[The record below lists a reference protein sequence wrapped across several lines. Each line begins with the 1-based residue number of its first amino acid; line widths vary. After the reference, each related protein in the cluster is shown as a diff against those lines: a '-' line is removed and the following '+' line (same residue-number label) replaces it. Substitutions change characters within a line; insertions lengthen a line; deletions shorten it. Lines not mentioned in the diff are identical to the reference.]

1 MASDLSTTSQKR
13 QLFLDRSSLKTLY
26 YCSDRLEKRLAE
38 VKDAITKR
46 EKKLEW
52 DNNAELALRDG
63 AYEKFL
69 FR

>member
-1 MASDLSTTSQKR
+1 MSSDLSTASQKR
-13 QLFLDRSSLKTLY
+13 HLFLDRSSLKTLY
-26 YCSDRLEKRLAE
+26 YCRDRLEKRLAE

>member
-1 MASDLSTTSQKR
+1 MSSDLSTASQR
-13 QLFLDRSSLKTLY
+13 RHLFLERSSLKTLY

-38 VKDAITKR
+38 VKDAITKK
-46 EKKLEW
+46 EKNLEW
-52 DNNAELALRDG
+52 DNNSELALRDG

>member
-1 MASDLSTTSQKR
+1 MSSDLSKDGQR
-13 QLFLDRSSLKTLY
+13 RHLFLERSSLKTLY

-69 FR
+69 FW